1 MSNEENGPREPTEE
15 EMLEAMRFE
24 ITAHFQMVLG
34 LFAPLANVD
43 IERMADT
50 LFKEQLVLRDEVLPE
65 IVKGNGEIFI
75 AVQDSS
81 GRRGLFRANR
91 SLMASKG
98 ECGPMLQ
105 TALVYG
111 FIMMPSIRGLLRV
124 LGCKYNFILQ
134 APGATPAGATPD
146 PKKIILT
153 S

>member
-1 MSNEENGPREPTEE
+1 MSEQQNGPREPTEE

-34 LFAPLANVD
+34 LFAPLVNVD

-65 IVKGNGEIFI
+65 LVKGQGEILI
-75 AVQDSS
+75 AIEDST
-81 GRRGLFRANR
+81 GRRGVFRANR
-91 SLMASKG
+91 SIVAGKG
-98 ECGPMLQ
+98 DCGPMLQ
-105 TALVYG
+105 TVLVYG
-111 FIMMPSIRGLLRV
+111 FVLMPSLRGLLRV

-134 APGATPAGATPD
+134 APATPVD
-146 PKKIILT
+146 PKKIILK